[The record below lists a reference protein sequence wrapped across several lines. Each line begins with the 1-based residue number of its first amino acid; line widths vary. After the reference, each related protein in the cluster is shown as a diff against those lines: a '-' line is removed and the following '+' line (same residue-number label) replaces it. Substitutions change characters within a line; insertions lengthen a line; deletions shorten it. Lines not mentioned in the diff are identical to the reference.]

1 MADGTCEPTNR
12 SPVGPILLIL
22 GAAAL
27 FGTTGTV
34 LANGP
39 LGVDS
44 VTAGV
49 TRLLVGGAGL
59 TIVSH
64 RHFRQVLGQFW
75 LTGLGAVG
83 VGAYQ
88 LCFFYS
94 TRHAGVAVATV
105 ITIGSS
111 PLFARLIGA
120 LRHRPPPH
128 RLWYLAALILSVG
141 LAFLSSAQ
149 DADSQVELVGV
160 ISALVAGLS
169 YAIYTECAAVLI
181 DQKIDST
188 AVMGVLFLSAGIL
201 TSPFLLFR
209 PVSWIATQRGVV
221 MIVYLGIVTLSLA
234 YVAFG
239 KGLKK
244 LVPTTVVM
252 LTLLEPVVATLLA
265 YFVLHEKVSGPTW
278 FGMVL
283 VLVGLPIIAI
293 SVQRPTTVKS

>member
-1 MADGTCEPTNR
+1 MADGTCAPTNK
-12 SPVGPILLIL
+12 STIGPILCIL

-39 LGVDS
+39 LGVDPVS
-44 VTAGV
+44 AGV
-49 TRLLVGGAGL
+49 VRLLIGGAGL
-59 TIVSH
+59 TVLSY
-64 RHFRQVLGQFW
+64 RHFRRMLIHFKLAILGS
-75 LTGLGAVG
+75 AG

-94 TRHAGVAVATV
+94 TRHSGVAVATV

-111 PLFARLIGA
+111 PIFARLIGA
-120 LRHRPPPH
+120 LRRRPAPH
-128 RLWYLAALILSVG
+128 RLWYLAALILSLG

-149 DADSQVELVGV
+149 DSKSDIEVVGV
-160 ISALVAGLS
+160 LAALIAGLS
-169 YAIYTECAAVLI
+169 YAVYTECAAVLI
-181 DQKIDST
+181 EQKLDST
-188 AVMGVLFLSAGIL
+188 AVMGVLFLGAGLL

-209 PVSWIATQRGVV
+209 PVAWIVTQRGVV
-221 MIVYLGIVTLSLA
+221 MLAYLGIVTLTLA

-239 KGLKK
+239 KGLKQ

-265 YFVLHEKVSGPTW
+265 FFVLHETVSGRAW
-278 FGMVL
+278 VGMLL

-293 SVQRPTTVKS
+293 SVQRPTTVKA

>member
-1 MADGTCEPTNR
+1 MPDGTCALTNTSR
-12 SPVGPILLIL
+12 LRPIMWIL
-22 GAAAL
+22 GAATL

-39 LGVDS
+39 LGVDPVS
-44 VTAGV
+44 AGV
-49 TRLLVGGAGL
+49 VRLLVGGAGL
-59 TIVSH
+59 AIFSY

-169 YAIYTECAAVLI
+169 YAIYTECAALLI
-181 DQKIDST
+181 DQKLDST

-265 YFVLHEKVSGPTW
+265 YFVLHEKVSGSTW
-278 FGMVL
+278 FGTVL

>member
-1 MADGTCEPTNR
+1 MC
-12 SPVGPILLIL
+12 IL

-39 LGVDS
+39 LGVDPVS
-44 VTAGV
+44 AGV
-49 TRLLVGGAGL
+49 VRLLIGGAGL
-59 TIVSH
+59 AVLSF
-64 RHFRQVLGQFW
+64 RHFRRVLSHFW
-75 LTGLGAVG
+75 TAFLGSAG

-120 LRHRPPPH
+120 LRRRPVPH
-128 RLWYLAALILSVG
+128 RLWYLAALILSIG

-149 DADSQVELVGV
+149 DSKSDIEVVGV
-160 ISALVAGLS
+160 LAALIAGLS
-169 YAIYTECAAVLI
+169 YAVYTECAAVLI
-181 DQKIDST
+181 EQKLDST
-188 AVMGVLFLSAGIL
+188 AVMGVLFLGAGVF

-209 PVSWIATQRGVV
+209 PVAWIVTQRGVV
-221 MIVYLGIVTLSLA
+221 MLAYLGIVTLTLA

-239 KGLKK
+239 KGLKQ

-265 YFVLHEKVSGPTW
+265 FFVLHETVSGQAW
-278 FGMVL
+278 VGMLL

-293 SVQRPTTVKS
+293 SVQRPTTVKA

>member
-1 MADGTCEPTNR
+1 MPDGTCALANTSR
-12 SPVGPILLIL
+12 LRPIMWIL
-22 GAAAL
+22 GAATL

-39 LGVDS
+39 LGVDPVS
-44 VTAGV
+44 AGV
-49 TRLLVGGAGL
+49 VRLLVGGAGL
-59 TIVSH
+59 VIFSY
-64 RHFRQVLGQFW
+64 RHFRKVLGQFW
-75 LTGLGAVG
+75 LTGLGA

-181 DQKIDST
+181 DQKLDST

-278 FGMVL
+278 FGTVL

>member
-1 MADGTCEPTNR
+1 MPDGTCALTNTSR
-12 SPVGPILLIL
+12 LTPIMWIL
-22 GAAAL
+22 GAATL
-27 FGTTGTV
+27 FGTTATV

-39 LGVDS
+39 LGVDPVS
-44 VTAGV
+44 AGV
-49 TRLLVGGAGL
+49 VRLLVGGAGL
-59 TIVSH
+59 AIFSY

-169 YAIYTECAAVLI
+169 YAIYTECAAVLL
-181 DQKIDST
+181 DQKLDST

-278 FGMVL
+278 FGTVL

-293 SVQRPTTVKS
+293 SVQPPTTVKS

>member
-1 MADGTCEPTNR
+1 MW
-12 SPVGPILLIL
+12 IL
-22 GAAAL
+22 GAATL

-39 LGVDS
+39 LGVDPVS
-44 VTAGV
+44 AGV
-49 TRLLVGGAGL
+49 VRLLVGGAGL
-59 TIVSH
+59 AIFSY

-181 DQKIDST
+181 DQKLDST

-278 FGMVL
+278 FGTLL

>member
-1 MADGTCEPTNR
+1 MW
-12 SPVGPILLIL
+12 IL
-22 GAAAL
+22 GAATL

-39 LGVDS
+39 LGVDPVS
-44 VTAGV
+44 AGV
-49 TRLLVGGAGL
+49 VRLLVGGAGL
-59 TIVSH
+59 AIFSY

-181 DQKIDST
+181 DQKLDST
-188 AVMGVLFLSAGIL
+188 AVMGVLFFSAGIL

-278 FGMVL
+278 FGTVL

>member
-1 MADGTCEPTNR
+1 MW
-12 SPVGPILLIL
+12 IL
-22 GAAAL
+22 GAATL

-39 LGVDS
+39 LGVDPVS
-44 VTAGV
+44 AGV
-49 TRLLVGGAGL
+49 VRLLVGGAGL
-59 TIVSH
+59 AIFSY

-141 LAFLSSAQ
+141 LAFL
-149 DADSQVELVGV
+149 
-160 ISALVAGLS
+160 
-169 YAIYTECAAVLI
+169 
-181 DQKIDST
+181 
-188 AVMGVLFLSAGIL
+188 
-201 TSPFLLFR
+201 
-209 PVSWIATQRGVV
+209 
-221 MIVYLGIVTLSLA
+221 
-234 YVAFG
+234 
-239 KGLKK
+239 
-244 LVPTTVVM
+244 
-252 LTLLEPVVATLLA
+252 
-265 YFVLHEKVSGPTW
+265 
-278 FGMVL
+278 
-283 VLVGLPIIAI
+283 
-293 SVQRPTTVKS
+293 

>member
-1 MADGTCEPTNR
+1 MW
-12 SPVGPILLIL
+12 IL
-22 GAAAL
+22 GAATL

-39 LGVDS
+39 LGVDPVS
-44 VTAGV
+44 AGV
-49 TRLLVGGAGL
+49 VRLLVGGAGL
-59 TIVSH
+59 AIFSY

-75 LTGLGAVG
+75 LTGLGAIG

-181 DQKIDST
+181 DQKLDST

-265 YFVLHEKVSGPTW
+265 YFVLHEKISGPTW
-278 FGMVL
+278 FGTVL

>member
-1 MADGTCEPTNR
+1 MPDGTCALTNTSR
-12 SPVGPILLIL
+12 LRPIMWIL
-22 GAAAL
+22 GAATL

-39 LGVDS
+39 LGVDPVS
-44 VTAGV
+44 AGV
-49 TRLLVGGAGL
+49 VRLLVGGAGL
-59 TIVSH
+59 AIFSY

-120 LRHRPPPH
+120 LRNRPPPH

-181 DQKIDST
+181 DQKLDST

-278 FGMVL
+278 FGTVL

>member
-1 MADGTCEPTNR
+1 MW
-12 SPVGPILLIL
+12 IL
-22 GAAAL
+22 GAATL

-39 LGVDS
+39 LGVDPVS
-44 VTAGV
+44 AGV
-49 TRLLVGGAGL
+49 VRLLVGGAGL
-59 TIVSH
+59 AIFSY

-160 ISALVAGLS
+160 TSALVAGLS

-181 DQKIDST
+181 DQKLDST

-278 FGMVL
+278 FGTVL

>member
-1 MADGTCEPTNR
+1 MW
-12 SPVGPILLIL
+12 IL
-22 GAAAL
+22 GAATL

-39 LGVDS
+39 LGVDPVS
-44 VTAGV
+44 AGV
-49 TRLLVGGAGL
+49 VRLLVGGAGL
-59 TIVSH
+59 AIFSY

-181 DQKIDST
+181 DQKLDST

-278 FGMVL
+278 FGTVL

-293 SVQRPTTVKS
+293 SVQRPTTVES

>member
-1 MADGTCEPTNR
+1 MW
-12 SPVGPILLIL
+12 IL
-22 GAAAL
+22 GAATL

-39 LGVDS
+39 LGVDPVS
-44 VTAGV
+44 AGV
-49 TRLLVGGAGL
+49 VRLLVGGAGL
-59 TIVSH
+59 AIFSY

-128 RLWYLAALILSVG
+128 RLWYSAALILSVG

-169 YAIYTECAAVLI
+169 YAIYTECAALLI
-181 DQKIDST
+181 DQKLDST

-265 YFVLHEKVSGPTW
+265 YFVLHEKVSGSTW
-278 FGMVL
+278 FGTVL

>member
-1 MADGTCEPTNR
+1 MPDGTCALTNTSR
-12 SPVGPILLIL
+12 LRPIMWIL
-22 GAAAL
+22 GAATL

-39 LGVDS
+39 LGVDPVS
-44 VTAGV
+44 AGV
-49 TRLLVGGAGL
+49 VRLLVGGAGL
-59 TIVSH
+59 AIFSY

-75 LTGLGAVG
+75 LTGLGAIG

-181 DQKIDST
+181 DQKLDST

-278 FGMVL
+278 FGTVL

>member
-1 MADGTCEPTNR
+1 MW
-12 SPVGPILLIL
+12 IL
-22 GAAAL
+22 GAATL

-39 LGVDS
+39 LGVDPVS
-44 VTAGV
+44 AGV
-49 TRLLVGGAGL
+49 VRLLVGGAGL
-59 TIVSH
+59 AIFSY

-75 LTGLGAVG
+75 LTGLGAIG

-181 DQKIDST
+181 DQKLDST

-278 FGMVL
+278 FGTVL

>member
-1 MADGTCEPTNR
+1 MADGTCVPTNK
-12 SPVGPILLIL
+12 SPFGPILCIL

-39 LGVDS
+39 IGVDP

-49 TRLLVGGAGL
+49 IRLLIGGAGL
-59 TIVSH
+59 AVLSY
-64 RHFRQVLGQFW
+64 RHFRRVVTQFRLAVLG
-75 LTGLGAVG
+75 AAG

-111 PLFARLIGA
+111 PIFARLIGA
-120 LRHRPPPH
+120 LRGRPAPH
-128 RLWYLAALILSVG
+128 RLWYLAALILSIG

-149 DADSQVELVGV
+149 NSGSDFEIVGLCA
-160 ISALVAGLS
+160 ALIAGLS

-181 DQKIDST
+181 EQKLDST
-188 AVMGVLFLSAGIL
+188 AVMGVLFLGAGVL

-209 PVSWIATQRGVV
+209 PVAWVATQRGVV
-221 MIVYLGIVTLSLA
+221 MLAYLGIVALTLA

-239 KGLKK
+239 KGLTK

-265 YFVLHEKVSGPTW
+265 FFVLHETVSGQACV
-278 FGMVL
+278 GMLL

-293 SVQRPTTVKS
+293 SVQRPTTVKA

>member
-12 SPVGPILLIL
+12 SPVGSILLIL

-49 TRLLVGGAGL
+49 ARLLVGGAGL
-59 TIVSH
+59 AVISH
-64 RHFRQVLGQFW
+64 RHFRQVLGQHW
-75 LTGLGAVG
+75 VAALGAVG

-120 LRHRPPPH
+120 FRRRPAPH

-149 DADSQVELVGV
+149 DAGSQVEFVGV
-160 ISALVAGLS
+160 VSALVAGLS

-181 DQKIDST
+181 DQKLDST
-188 AVMGVLFLSAGIL
+188 AVMGVLFLGAGIL

-209 PVSWIATQRGVV
+209 PISWIATQRGVV
-221 MIVYLGIVTLSLA
+221 MIAYLGIVTLSLA

-265 YFVLHEKVSGPTW
+265 YFVLHEKVSGPSW
-278 FGMVL
+278 FGMLL

-293 SVQRPTTVKS
+293 SVQRPTTVKA

>member
-1 MADGTCEPTNR
+1 MADGTCAPTNR
-12 SPVGPILLIL
+12 SSFRPILCIL

-39 LGVDS
+39 LGVDP

-49 TRLLVGGAGL
+49 VRLLIGGAGL
-59 TIVSH
+59 AVLSY
-64 RHFRQVLGQFW
+64 RHFRRVLFHFKLAVLGS
-75 LTGLGAVG
+75 AG

-120 LRHRPPPH
+120 VRRRPAPH
-128 RLWYLAALILSVG
+128 RLWYLAALILSIG
-141 LAFLSSAQ
+141 LTFLSSAQ
-149 DADSQVELVGV
+149 DSGSGVEFVGV
-160 ISALVAGLS
+160 LAALFAGLS
-169 YAIYTECAAVLI
+169 YAVYTECAAVLI
-181 DQKIDST
+181 DQKLDST
-188 AVMGVLFLSAGIL
+188 AVMGVLFLGAGVL
-201 TSPFLLFR
+201 TSPFLLFG
-209 PVSWIATQRGVV
+209 PVGWITTQRGLV
-221 MIVYLGIVTLSLA
+221 MLAYLGIVTLTVA

-239 KGLKK
+239 KGLTK

-265 YFVLHEKVSGPTW
+265 FFVLHETVSRRAW
-278 FGMVL
+278 VGMLL

-293 SVQRPTTVKS
+293 SVQRPTTVKA

>member
-1 MADGTCEPTNR
+1 M
-12 SPVGPILLIL
+12 LLIL

-49 TRLLVGGAGL
+49 ARLLVGGAGL
-59 TIVSH
+59 AVISH
-64 RHFRQVLGQFW
+64 RHFRQVLGQHW
-75 LTGLGAVG
+75 VAALGAVG

-94 TRHAGVAVATV
+94 TQHAGVAVATV

-120 LRHRPPPH
+120 FRRRPAPH

-149 DADSQVELVGV
+149 DAGSQVEFVGV
-160 ISALVAGLS
+160 VSALVAGLS

-181 DQKIDST
+181 DQKLDST
-188 AVMGVLFLSAGIL
+188 AVMGVLFLGAGIL

-209 PVSWIATQRGVV
+209 PISWIASQRGVV
-221 MIVYLGIVTLSLA
+221 MIAYLGIVTLSLA

-265 YFVLHEKVSGPTW
+265 YFVLHEKVSGASW
-278 FGMVL
+278 FGMLL

-293 SVQRPTTVKS
+293 SVQRPTTVKA

>member
-1 MADGTCEPTNR
+1 MW
-12 SPVGPILLIL
+12 IL
-22 GAAAL
+22 GAATL

-39 LGVDS
+39 LGVDPVS
-44 VTAGV
+44 AGV
-49 TRLLVGGAGL
+49 VRLLIGGAGL
-59 TIVSH
+59 AIFSY

-181 DQKIDST
+181 DQKLDST

-278 FGMVL
+278 FGTVL

>member
-1 MADGTCEPTNR
+1 MADGTCALTNK
-12 SPVGPILLIL
+12 SPVGPILCIL

-39 LGVDS
+39 LGVDPVS
-44 VTAGV
+44 AGV
-49 TRLLVGGAGL
+49 VRLLIGGAGL
-59 TIVSH
+59 AVLSF
-64 RHFRQVLGQFW
+64 RHFRRVLSHFW
-75 LTGLGAVG
+75 TAFIGSAG

-120 LRHRPPPH
+120 LRRRPAPH
-128 RLWYLAALILSVG
+128 RLWYLAALILSIG

-149 DADSQVELVGV
+149 DSKSDIEVVGV
-160 ISALVAGLS
+160 LAALIAGLS
-169 YAIYTECAAVLI
+169 YAVYTECAAVLI
-181 DQKIDST
+181 EQKLDST
-188 AVMGVLFLSAGIL
+188 AVMGVLFLGAGVF

-209 PVSWIATQRGVV
+209 PVAWIVTQRGVV
-221 MIVYLGIVTLSLA
+221 MLAYLGIVTLTLA

-239 KGLKK
+239 KGLKQ

-265 YFVLHEKVSGPTW
+265 FFVLHETVSGQAW
-278 FGMVL
+278 VGMLL

-293 SVQRPTTVKS
+293 SVQRPTTVKA

>member
-12 SPVGPILLIL
+12 SPVGSILLIL

-49 TRLLVGGAGL
+49 ARLLVGGAGL
-59 TIVSH
+59 AVVSH
-64 RHFRQVLGQFW
+64 RHFRQVLGQYW
-75 LTGLGAVG
+75 VTALGAVG

-111 PLFARLIGA
+111 PLFARLIGGF
-120 LRHRPPPH
+120 RRRPAPH

-149 DADSQVELVGV
+149 DAGSQVEFVGV
-160 ISALVAGLS
+160 VSALVAGLS

-181 DQKIDST
+181 DQKLDST
-188 AVMGVLFLSAGIL
+188 AVMGVLFLGAGVL

-209 PVSWIATQRGVV
+209 PISWIATQRGVV
-221 MIVYLGIVTLSLA
+221 MIAYLGIVTLSLA

-265 YFVLHEKVSGPTW
+265 YFVLHEKVSGASW
-278 FGMVL
+278 FGMLL

-293 SVQRPTTVKS
+293 SVQRPTTVKA

>member
-1 MADGTCEPTNR
+1 MW
-12 SPVGPILLIL
+12 IL
-22 GAAAL
+22 GAATL

-39 LGVDS
+39 LGVDPVS
-44 VTAGV
+44 AGV
-49 TRLLVGGAGL
+49 VRLLVGGAGL
-59 TIVSH
+59 AIFSY

-111 PLFARLIGA
+111 PLFASMIGA

-181 DQKIDST
+181 DQKLDST

-278 FGMVL
+278 FGTVL

>member
-1 MADGTCEPTNR
+1 MADGTCALTNT
-12 SPVGPILLIL
+12 SPLRPILWIL

-39 LGVDS
+39 LGVDPVS
-44 VTAGV
+44 AGV
-49 TRLLVGGAGL
+49 VRLLVGGAGL
-59 TIVSH
+59 AIVSH
-64 RHFRQVLGQFW
+64 RHFRRVLSHFW
-75 LTGLGAVG
+75 AAGLGAIG

-94 TRHAGVAVATV
+94 TRHAGVAIATV

-111 PLFARLIGA
+111 PLFARVIGA
-120 LRHRPPPH
+120 VRHRPPPH
-128 RLWYLAALILSVG
+128 RLWYLAAVILSIG

-149 DADSQVELVGV
+149 EAGSDVEFVGV
-160 ISALVAGLS
+160 LSALIAGLS
-169 YAIYTECAAVLI
+169 YAVYTECASVLI

-188 AVMGVLFLSAGIL
+188 AVMGVLFLGAGML

-209 PVSWIATQRGVV
+209 PVSWIATQRGLVI
-221 MIVYLGIVTLSLA
+221 IVYLGIVTLSLA
-234 YVAFG
+234 YIAFG
-239 KGLKK
+239 KGLQN

-252 LTLLEPVVATLLA
+252 LTLLEPVVATALA
-265 YFVLHEKVSGPTW
+265 YFVLHEKVSGPAW
-278 FGMVL
+278 FGMLL

-293 SVQRPTTVKS
+293 SVQRPTTVKA

>member
-1 MADGTCEPTNR
+1 MW
-12 SPVGPILLIL
+12 IL
-22 GAAAL
+22 GAATL

-39 LGVDS
+39 LGVDPVS
-44 VTAGV
+44 AGV
-49 TRLLVGGAGL
+49 VRLLVGGAGL
-59 TIVSH
+59 AIFSY

-169 YAIYTECAAVLI
+169 YAIYTECAALLI
-181 DQKIDST
+181 DQKLDST

-278 FGMVL
+278 FGTVL
-283 VLVGLPIIAI
+283 LVGLPIIAI

>member
-1 MADGTCEPTNR
+1 MADGTCALTNK
-12 SPVGPILLIL
+12 SPRGPIFCIL

-39 LGVDS
+39 IGVDP

-49 TRLLVGGAGL
+49 IRLLIGGAGL
-59 TIVSH
+59 AVLSY
-64 RHFRQVLGQFW
+64 RHFRLVVSQFRLAVLG
-75 LTGLGAVG
+75 AAG

-120 LRHRPPPH
+120 LRRRPAPH
-128 RLWYLAALILSVG
+128 HLWYLAAFILSMG

-149 DADSQVELVGV
+149 DSGSNVEFVGV
-160 ISALVAGLS
+160 LAALIAGLS
-169 YAIYTECAAVLI
+169 YPIYTECAAVLI
-181 DQKIDST
+181 EQKLDST
-188 AVMGVLFLSAGIL
+188 AVMGVLFLGAGVL

-209 PVSWIATQRGVV
+209 PVAWIATQGGVV
-221 MIVYLGIVTLSLA
+221 MLAYLGIVTLTLA

-239 KGLKK
+239 KGLIK

-265 YFVLHEKVSGPTW
+265 FFVLHETVSGQAW
-278 FGMVL
+278 VGMLL

-293 SVQRPTTVKS
+293 SVQRPTTVKA

>member
-1 MADGTCEPTNR
+1 MW
-12 SPVGPILLIL
+12 IL
-22 GAAAL
+22 GAATL

-39 LGVDS
+39 LGVDPVS
-44 VTAGV
+44 AGV
-49 TRLLVGGAGL
+49 VRLLVGGAGL
-59 TIVSH
+59 AIFSY

-181 DQKIDST
+181 DQKLDST

-221 MIVYLGIVTLSLA
+221 MIVYFGIVTLSLA

-278 FGMVL
+278 FGTVL

>member
-1 MADGTCEPTNR
+1 MW
-12 SPVGPILLIL
+12 IL
-22 GAAAL
+22 GAATL

-39 LGVDS
+39 LGVDPVS
-44 VTAGV
+44 AGV
-49 TRLLVGGAGL
+49 VRLLVGGAGL
-59 TIVSH
+59 VIFSY

-181 DQKIDST
+181 DQKLDST

-278 FGMVL
+278 FGTVL

>member
-1 MADGTCEPTNR
+1 MW
-12 SPVGPILLIL
+12 IL
-22 GAAAL
+22 GAATL

-39 LGVDS
+39 LGVDPVS
-44 VTAGV
+44 AGV
-49 TRLLVGGAGL
+49 VRLLVGGAGL
-59 TIVSH
+59 AIFSY

-169 YAIYTECAAVLI
+169 YAIYTECAALLI
-181 DQKIDST
+181 DQKLDST

-265 YFVLHEKVSGPTW
+265 YFVLHEKVSGSTW
-278 FGMVL
+278 FGTVL

>member
-1 MADGTCEPTNR
+1 MW
-12 SPVGPILLIL
+12 IL
-22 GAAAL
+22 GAATL

-39 LGVDS
+39 LGVDPVS
-44 VTAGV
+44 AGV
-49 TRLLVGGAGL
+49 VRLLVGGAGL
-59 TIVSH
+59 VIFSY
-64 RHFRQVLGQFW
+64 RHFRKVLGQFW

-181 DQKIDST
+181 DQKLDST

-278 FGMVL
+278 FGTVL

>member
-1 MADGTCEPTNR
+1 MW
-12 SPVGPILLIL
+12 IL
-22 GAAAL
+22 GAATL

-39 LGVDS
+39 LGVDPVS
-44 VTAGV
+44 AGV
-49 TRLLVGGAGL
+49 VRLLVGGAGL
-59 TIVSH
+59 AIFSY

-181 DQKIDST
+181 DQKLDST

-265 YFVLHEKVSGPTW
+265 YFVLHEKISGPTW
-278 FGMVL
+278 FGTVL

>member
-1 MADGTCEPTNR
+1 MVDRTCVPTNK
-12 SPVGPILLIL
+12 SLVGSILCIL

-39 LGVDS
+39 LGVDPVS
-44 VTAGV
+44 AGV
-49 TRLLVGGAGL
+49 VRLLIGGAGL
-59 TIVSH
+59 AVLSY
-64 RHFRQVLGQFW
+64 RHFRRILNHFRTALLGS
-75 LTGLGAVG
+75 AG

-111 PLFARLIGA
+111 PLFARFIGA
-120 LRHRPPPH
+120 LRRRPAPH
-128 RLWYLAALILSVG
+128 RLWYLAALILSIG
-141 LAFLSSAQ
+141 LVFLSSAQ
-149 DADSQVELVGV
+149 DLKSDIEVVGV
-160 ISALVAGLS
+160 LAALIAGMS
-169 YAIYTECAAVLI
+169 YAVYTECAAVLI
-181 DQKIDST
+181 EQKFDST
-188 AVMGVLFLSAGIL
+188 AVMGVLFLGAGVL
-201 TSPFLLFR
+201 TSPFLVFR
-209 PVSWIATQRGVV
+209 PVAWIATQRGVV
-221 MIVYLGIVTLSLA
+221 MLAYLGIVTLTIA

-239 KGLKK
+239 KGLKQ

-265 YFVLHEKVSGPTW
+265 FFVLHETVSGQAW
-278 FGMVL
+278 FGMLL

>member
-12 SPVGPILLIL
+12 SPVGSILLIL

-49 TRLLVGGAGL
+49 ARLLVGGAGL
-59 TIVSH
+59 AVISH
-64 RHFRQVLGQFW
+64 RHFRQVLGQHW
-75 LTGLGAVG
+75 VAALGAVG

-120 LRHRPPPH
+120 FRRRPAPH

-149 DADSQVELVGV
+149 DAGSQVEFVGV
-160 ISALVAGLS
+160 VSALVAGLS

-181 DQKIDST
+181 DQKLDST
-188 AVMGVLFLSAGIL
+188 AVMGVLFLGAGIL

-209 PVSWIATQRGVV
+209 PISWIASQRGVV
-221 MIVYLGIVTLSLA
+221 MIAYLGIVTLSLA

-265 YFVLHEKVSGPTW
+265 YFVLHEKVSGPSW
-278 FGMVL
+278 FGMLL

-293 SVQRPTTVKS
+293 SVQRPTTVKA

>member
-1 MADGTCEPTNR
+1 
-12 SPVGPILLIL
+12 LLIL

-49 TRLLVGGAGL
+49 ARLLVGGAGL
-59 TIVSH
+59 AVISH
-64 RHFRQVLGQFW
+64 RHFRQVLGQHW
-75 LTGLGAVG
+75 VAALGAVG

-120 LRHRPPPH
+120 FRRRPAPH

-149 DADSQVELVGV
+149 DAGSQVEFVGV
-160 ISALVAGLS
+160 VSALVAGLS

-181 DQKIDST
+181 DQKLDST
-188 AVMGVLFLSAGIL
+188 AVMGVLFLGAGVL

-209 PVSWIATQRGVV
+209 PITWIATQRGVV
-221 MIVYLGIVTLSLA
+221 MIAYLGIVTLSLA

-265 YFVLHEKVSGPTW
+265 YFVLHEKVSGPSW
-278 FGMVL
+278 FGMLL

-293 SVQRPTTVKS
+293 SVQRPTTVKA

>member
-1 MADGTCEPTNR
+1 MW
-12 SPVGPILLIL
+12 IL
-22 GAAAL
+22 GAATL

-39 LGVDS
+39 LGVDPVS
-44 VTAGV
+44 AGV
-49 TRLLVGGAGL
+49 VRLLVGGAGL
-59 TIVSH
+59 AIFSY

-181 DQKIDST
+181 DQKLDST

-209 PVSWIATQRGVV
+209 PVSWIASQRGVV

-278 FGMVL
+278 FGTVL